1 MSLPAG
7 TTKSGRIRPA
17 LEYVSGWSAEKAGAQ
32 AVHVASCAIWEF
44 EPIVSRSSLFQEKP
58 VIYWFLI
65 FSFFSFILFL
75 FSLFGGVKFPNFR
88 ILGNNAAFFP
98 SPDSVQ
104 GALSGLDRT
113 YLEPHFTQGLSV
125 HNLSSPVHD
134 VGILRGREESSYELR
149 SQSALLA
156 SCLYLFL
163 EPWLTVLA
171 QDKIWSGRW
180 LCKIDIP
187 KLILLTKIFPLRISQ
202 YEHTPLRSS
211 NIF

>member
-1 MSLPAG
+1 MWLVVPFGNLNLLFLDLHFFKRSQL
-7 TTKSGRIRPA
+7 
-17 LEYVSGWSAEKAGAQ
+17 SADF
-32 AVHVASCAIWEF
+32 W
-44 EPIVSRSSLFQEKP
+44 
-58 VIYWFLI
+58 YFLS
-65 FSFFSFILFL
+65 FFFSFILFL

>member
-65 FSFFSFILFL
+65 FSFF
-75 FSLFGGVKFPNFR
+75 
-88 ILGNNAAFFP
+88 FFP
-98 SPDSVQ
+98 LFCFCFLCSEGLNSQ
-104 GALSGLDRT
+104 ILEYWEIMQHSFHHLALSGLDRT

-149 SQSALLA
+149 SWHHAYTCSW
-156 SCLYLFL
+156 S
-163 EPWLTVLA
+163 PDWL
-171 QDKIWSGRW
+171 S
-180 LCKIDIP
+180 
-187 KLILLTKIFPLRISQ
+187 
-202 YEHTPLRSS
+202 
-211 NIF
+211 